1 MSKST
6 NKKKRTYK
14 KYKDYATDISFEN
27 EVDKSFF
34 NDIANNTP
42 HAEQFKEKNL
52 GKKKKQSL

>member
-1 MSKST
+1 MT
-6 NKKKRTYK
+6 TQNKKKRTYK

-27 EVDKSFF
+27 EVDKSFLD
-34 NDIANNTP
+34 DIADNTP